1 MAIRANPKLIDEI
14 ERYGAQDV
22 SKCYHCGNCSAAC
35 PFSKEPY
42 VIPRHSM
49 RALQMGL
56 EQKLESDL
64 EPWLCYYCGECSDEC
79 PRDAEPGETMMSLR
93 RWLTARYDWTGIS
106 GLFYRSWRAELL
118 AIIIVALITGAGFL
132 AAGFMLGGG
141 DISVYHGENAFLP
154 AGESWYGIPISA
166 GVHLFDWILA
176 AVLVFFLGSNAI
188 RMWWKTMGSDKRTHI
203 PLAAYIKKIPTLP
216 VHFVT
221 QKRYAQCERK
231 RPWVVHLIL
240 MLSYVTMLVL
250 IMFFLERMAAGPE
263 IDWRVHVFGLVATVG
278 LLATTIFA
286 LRGRLTKSE
295 THYKHSHESDWMF
308 LILLVIVATTGIL
321 QFGLHRS
328 GLDAVANIAY
338 VIHLMA
344 VVPMLALE
352 VPFSKWSHLAYRP
365 LAMYFAD
372 VRAEAVLAA
381 DRKTAPSSE
390 VPATQATQVA

>member
-42 VIPRHSM
+42 TLPRHSM

-56 EQKLESDL
+56 EEKLEGEL
-64 EPWLCYYCGECSDEC
+64 EPWLCYYCGECSTEC

-106 GLFYRSWRAELL
+106 GLFYRSWKAELF
-118 AIIIVALITGAGFL
+118 AIILVALLTGIGFL
-132 AAGFMLGGG
+132 AAGYWIGGG
-141 DISVYHGENAFLP
+141 DISIYDGEGAFLP
-154 AGESWYGIPISA
+154 AGESWYGLPASG

-176 AVLVFFLGSNAI
+176 AVLVFFLGTNAI
-188 RMWWKTMGSDKRTHI
+188 RMWWKTMGRDKS
-203 PLAAYIKKIPTLP
+203 LDVSAGMYVKKIYLLP
-216 VHFVT
+216 VHFFT
-221 QKRYAQCERK
+221 QKRYAECEHK

-250 IMFFLERMAAGPE
+250 IMFFLERMASGPE
-263 IDWRVHVFGLVATVG
+263 IDWRVHVFGLLATVG
-278 LLATTIFA
+278 LLGTTIFA
-286 LRGRLTKSE
+286 IRGRVEKTE
-295 THYKHSHESDWMF
+295 NHYKHSHESDWMF
-308 LILLVIVATTGIL
+308 LVLLVIVASTGFL
-321 QFGLHRS
+321 QFALHRS
-328 GLDAVANIAY
+328 GYDAAANIAY
-338 VIHLMA
+338 IVHLMG

-372 VRAEAVLAA
+372 VRAEPALAA
-381 DRKTAPSSE
+381 MRERQLADL
-390 VPATQATQVA
+390 PATGASQAA